1 VFLCNRESDILR
13 PNLAVVRARD
23 CGSGEFSDDELREGP
38 MNLNKLIGSSLLAT
52 SLCFSAFAQGLPK
65 AGQPQEVGFSAER
78 LVRLSSVFQSDV
90 DKGVIPGAVIMI
102 ARSGK
107 VAYFEAIGFQDR
119 EKGVPMKTDAIFRIA
134 SMTKPITS
142 VALMLLVEEGKIQI
156 DDPLALYLLEF
167 KNLKVGVETT
177 ASETGQRQLAF
188 EAVKRD
194 PTIQDLLRH
203 TSGFTY
209 DVFGDSLVKRAYQTV
224 NIRNTD
230 QTLAEFTSKL
240 AKLPLAYQPGST
252 WEYSLSTDVLG
263 RVIEV
268 VSGVPFDQFV
278 SDRILK
284 PLKMDSTGF
293 FVPVSE
299 SARLAEPQV
308 DPITGKRPIMLDA
321 TRKPNWLSGGGGM
334 VSTAADYVRFSQML
348 LNGGEL
354 DGARILS
361 PSSVAFM
368 TADHLPPGT
377 PIGLGGQ
384 FGSLIP
390 DLQHGQGFG
399 LGFAVRVA
407 QGHNPYPGSVGE
419 FYWVGATGTAFWVD
433 PKEKLIAIMMVQL
446 PLAQGRHYR
455 SLVRNLVYQALLTEQ

>member
-1 VFLCNRESDILR
+1 
-13 PNLAVVRARD
+13 
-23 CGSGEFSDDELREGP
+23 
-38 MNLNKLIGSSLLAT
+38 MNLHRLIGSSLLAT

-65 AGQPQEVGFSAER
+65 AGQPQEAGFSAER

-107 VAYFEAIGFQDR
+107 VVYFEAFGFQDR

-142 VALMLLVEEGKIQI
+142 VALMLLVEEGKIQ
-156 DDPLALYLLEF
+156 DDPLALYLPEF
-167 KNLKVGVETT
+167 KSLKVGVEKT
-177 ASETGQRQLAF
+177 ASEAGQRQLAL
-188 EAVKRD
+188 EAVKRE

-209 DVFGDSLVKRAYQTV
+209 DVFGDSLVKRAYQAA

-230 QTLAEFTSKL
+230 QTLAEFTSNL

-278 SDRILK
+278 SDRILE

-293 FVPVSE
+293 FVPE
-299 SARLAEPQV
+299 S
-308 DPITGKRPIMLDA
+308 
-321 TRKPNWLSGGGGM
+321 
-334 VSTAADYVRFSQML
+334 
-348 LNGGEL
+348 
-354 DGARILS
+354 
-361 PSSVAFM
+361 
-368 TADHLPPGT
+368 
-377 PIGLGGQ
+377 
-384 FGSLIP
+384 
-390 DLQHGQGFG
+390 
-399 LGFAVRVA
+399 
-407 QGHNPYPGSVGE
+407 
-419 FYWVGATGTAFWVD
+419 
-433 PKEKLIAIMMVQL
+433 
-446 PLAQGRHYR
+446 
-455 SLVRNLVYQALLTEQ
+455 